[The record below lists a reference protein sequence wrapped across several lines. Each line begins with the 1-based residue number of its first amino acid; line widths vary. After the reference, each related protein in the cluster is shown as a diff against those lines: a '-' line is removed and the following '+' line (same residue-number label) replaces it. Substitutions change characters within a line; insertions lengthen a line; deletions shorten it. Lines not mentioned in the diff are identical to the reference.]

1 MTWWLKILISLALK
15 TVFAYI
21 YPKIDVE
28 LYYKRFEQM
37 IEKHVSAGKIFN
49 WLFEKKDVK
58 VFGTIYK
65 QAVPRYRIFH
75 ASVMIVYWLSAWIF
89 FYSSVYSDIWLCLL
103 VFFID
108 AVIGVA
114 WAYWKMTF
122 ERFYY
127 TISDTVHDLLRYQLE
142 NLDVYWLKR
151 KWFYGYFCFRISFL
165 VHVFDESAF
174 IGLIGMYLT
183 SIIYL
188 IIHLII

>member
-1 MTWWLKILISLALK
+1 MTWWLKILISFALK

-28 LYYKRFEQM
+28 CFYKRFEQK
-37 IEKHVSAGKIFN
+37 IEKNISAGKFFN
-49 WLFEKKDVK
+49 WLFVKKDVK

-75 ASVMIVYWLSAWIF
+75 ATVMVIYWLAAWFF
-89 FYSSVYSDIWLCLL
+89 FYQYLDSNIWLCLL
-103 VFFID
+103 VFGID
-108 AVIGVA
+108 AGLGVA
-114 WAYWKMTF
+114 WAYWKMLF
-122 ERFYY
+122 ERLYY
-127 TISDTVHDLLRYQLE
+127 TISDTIQDLLRYQRD
-142 NLDVYWLKR
+142 NVDVYWLKR

-188 IIHLII
+188 IINLI